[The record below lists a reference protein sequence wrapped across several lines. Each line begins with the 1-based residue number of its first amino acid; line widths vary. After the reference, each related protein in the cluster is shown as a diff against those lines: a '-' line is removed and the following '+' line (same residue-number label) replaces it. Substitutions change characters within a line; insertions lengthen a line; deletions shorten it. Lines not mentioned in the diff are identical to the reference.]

1 MENGNIP
8 AEAGNETTKTPETG
22 NEAKTFTQEEA
33 NMSELEKVQKT
44 ANTYKQDQKTT
55 ESLKSFMK

>member
-1 MENGNIP
+1 MKN
-8 AEAGNETTKTPETG
+8 EAKKVSETG

-44 ANTYKQDQKTT
+44 ANTYKQD
-55 ESLKSFMK
+55 

>member
-8 AEAGNETTKTPETG
+8 AEAGNETTKTPEMG

-44 ANTYKQDQKTT
+44 ANTYKQD
-55 ESLKSFMK
+55 